1 MPFSLHGAMKFI
13 ADLLN
18 QAHTGEQAVVGLYPE
33 EFAGLRV
40 RVSFGRGM
48 PAHIPWIAFL
58 ADGMEVR
65 NRHYPNYLYYK
76 KNKKLVLVFGISE
89 ENQHHRQWR
98 ADTVKGKPRVRE
110 VIQNPYRYGDS
121 YVYKI
126 YDVRE
131 QNGVRQICY
140 GNQQVSEEKLKNDLE
155 QICEYYERS
164 LSL

>member
-1 MPFSLHGAMKFI
+1 MTFL

-18 QAHTGEQAVVGLYPE
+18 QAHSGEQAVVRRYPT

-40 RVSFGRGM
+40 RVSFGRGI
-48 PAHIPWIAFL
+48 PAHVPWIAFL

-65 NRHYPNYLYYK
+65 DGYYPVYLYYK
-76 KNKKLVLVFGISE
+76 ENEKLVLCFGFSE
-89 ENQHHRQWR
+89 ENQHHREWGGR
-98 ADTVKGKPRVRE
+98 HINGKPRVHQ

-140 GNQQVSEEKLKNDLE
+140 GNKQVSEEKLKSDLE